1 MCVGWW
7 WGTKNTL
14 GKGKQRSA
22 WMQTDVKGVRR
33 CLFRVCWHSRP
44 SNVPPLPMQS
54 LLPPG
59 RGRGPGGGC
68 LVVTDPKLPSLGPRH
83 LCGPNKTHGSE
94 RSGDATSETS
104 VFISSC
110 LTSPRG
116 TIKKGS
122 NLIKVM
128 QQSAGE
134 HVSPG
139 CCAVAFPLTLT
150 ATFPLAAVSSGTP
163 EVPMSLL
170 VAHSPDDVS
179 PSPM

>member
-1 MCVGWW
+1 MSAQGLLVLKALQDPPAAHAEPS
-7 WGTKNTL
+7 TPR
-14 GKGKQRSA
+14 QRQRT
-22 WMQTDVKGVRR
+22 W
-33 CLFRVCWHSRP
+33 
-44 SNVPPLPMQS
+44 
-54 LLPPG
+54 
-59 RGRGPGGGC
+59 GGC
-68 LVVTDPKLPSLGPRH
+68 LVVTDPKLPSLGPQH

-128 QQSAGE
+128 QQNAGE

-139 CCAVAFPLTLT
+139 CCATAFPLTLT

-170 VAHSPDDVS
+170 VL
-179 PSPM
+179 